1 MRSSIWKAS
10 RNVEKAYLKALT
22 KLAKM
27 FSKLAATSNDPSDYE
42 EKMWKFQNSTS
53 YNNYIYSIVK
63 RMVLPLSNINEDTWR
78 KAARKATRSKFF
90 YYTLVKNINSGLE
103 ASIRDQINRNATIIQ
118 TLPLDVSKKVVNDI
132 GKYTIQGLRATE
144 ISKLIKD
151 KTDQHA
157 RASAR
162 LIARTEVSKTQTALT
177 RARAEN
183 IEKRWYV
190 WRTEEDARVR
200 DSHRTMDDVIVNWQ
214 DPPSPE
220 ILTGLEPAK
229 GNAYYHAGEIYN
241 CRCYPE
247 VLLEVDDVKWPHKVH
262 QSGRIVNMS
271 RKEFEKIF

>member
-1 MRSSIWKAS
+1 MRSSVWKAS

-22 KLAKM
+22 KLVKM
-27 FSKLAATSNDPSDYE
+27 FSKLAATSKELYEYE
-42 EKMWKFQNSTS
+42 EKMRKFQNSTS
-53 YNNYIYSIVK
+53 YNKYIYSIVR

-90 YYTLVKNINSGLE
+90 YYTLVKNINSGLD
-103 ASIRDQINRNATIIQ
+103 ASMQDQINRNATIIQ
-118 TLPLDVSKKVVNDI
+118 TLPSDVSKKVVNDI
-132 GKYTIQGLRATE
+132 GKYTIQGLRAIE

-157 RASAR
+157 RASAK

-220 ILTGLEPAK
+220 ILTGLKPAN

-247 VLLEVDDVKWPHKVH
+247 VLLEVDDVKWPHKVY
-262 QSGRIVNMS
+262 QSGRIVTMN

>member
-1 MRSSIWKAS
+1 MRSSAWKAS
-10 RNVEKAYLKALT
+10 RNVEKAYLKALM
-22 KLAKM
+22 KLIKM
-27 FSKLAATSNDPSDYE
+27 FSKLAATSKDPSEYE
-42 EKMWKFQNSTS
+42 EKMRKFQNTTS

-103 ASIRDQINRNATIIQ
+103 ASMRDQINRNATIIQ
-118 TLPLDVSKKVVNDI
+118 TLPTDVSKKVVNDI

-144 ISKLIKD
+144 ISKLIRE

-157 RASAR
+157 RASAK

-200 DSHRTMDDVIVNWQ
+200 DSHRTMNDVIVNWQ

-220 ILTGLEPAK
+220 ILTGLKPAAV
-229 GNAYYHAGEIYN
+229 NAYYHAGEIYN

-247 VLLEVDDVKWPHKVH
+247 VLLEVDDVNWPHKVH
-262 QSGRIVNMS
+262 QSGKIVVMS
-271 RKEFEKIF
+271 KKEFENIF